1 VTPIDIIPD
10 DVLLAIFDFYVND
23 FEDLDE
29 DLPVKDE
36 AEVWQLLVHVCQRW
50 RSVVFGSPRRLNLR
64 LVCTPRTQVLETLD
78 IWPAFPLVVYC
89 DSDHDY
95 PISGIDNI
103 LAALKCRDRIC
114 KIEIEDNEEFPWE
127 KVLEVMEEPFQEL
140 TDLILASDDMVILPD
155 AFMGGSAPR
164 LRLLQLDGILFPR
177 LSILLSSATHLV
189 HFRLYYLPHPG
200 CIPPEV
206 MVTYLSTLTSL
217 ESLSL
222 GFAFFPPILPYAEGQ
237 PWHLS
242 TRSVL
247 PALTDF
253 AFRGISRYLEDF
265 VARIDSPKLSKFS
278 VDVWHHSNRNT
289 PQLDHF
295 ISRTPSLE
303 APENAPRVTYS

>member
-1 VTPIDIIPD
+1 MIPG

-23 FEDLDE
+23 FEDLNE
-29 DLPVKDE
+29 DLPIKDE

-50 RSVVFGSPRRLNLR
+50 RSVVFESPRRLNLR

-78 IWPAFPLVVYC
+78 IWPAFPLVIYC
-89 DSDHDY
+89 DSDHGY

-103 LAALKCRDRIC
+103 LAALKYRDRIC
-114 KIEIEDNEEFPWE
+114 EINIEHNEEFLWE
-127 KVLEVMEEPFQEL
+127 KVLEVMEEPFPEL
-140 TDLILASDDMVILPD
+140 TDLMLASHDMVILPD

-177 LSILLSSATHLV
+177 LPMLLSSATHLV
-189 HFRLYYLPHPG
+189 HFRLYYFPHPG
-200 CIPPEV
+200 WIPPEV
-206 MVTYLSTLTSL
+206 MATCLSTLTSL

-222 GFAFFPPILPYAEGQ
+222 GLAFLPPILPYGEGQ

-247 PALTDF
+247 PALIDF
-253 AFRGISRYLEDF
+253 AFSGSSRYLEDF
-265 VARIDSPKLSKFS
+265 LARIDSPKLSNFS
-278 VDVWHHSNRNT
+278 VDVLRHSNRNT

-295 ISRTPSLE
+295 IGRTPSLQ
-303 APENAPRVTYS
+303 APENAPRVTYR